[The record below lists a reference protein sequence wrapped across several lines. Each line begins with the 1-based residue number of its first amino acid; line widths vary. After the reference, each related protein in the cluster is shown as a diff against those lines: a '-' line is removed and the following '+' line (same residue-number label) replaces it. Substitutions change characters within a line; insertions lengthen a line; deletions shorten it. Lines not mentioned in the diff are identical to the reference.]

1 MQRNQNRFNRSEQDN
16 DYQKG
21 YRDGMQDA
29 FDKSELDAYYA
40 GVGYGKMKAKDK
52 HIGFN
57 SDEERREFEK
67 GIADKDEHFKS
78 YRAHKTLWE
87 RFLLFLGIGRKTS
100 RKDDIK
106 VKNRRQ
112 ETAARVKK
120 NWKGGR
126 NADSYVIDHYFHNE
140 FKKENRKSDREKK
153 SSRRDNRKKQKKF
166 IKQYKRKKWY
176 T

>member
-1 MQRNQNRFNRSEQDN
+1 MPRRYNNKYNRSENDN
-16 DYQKG
+16 ELNYQKG

-78 YRAHKTLWE
+78 YRAHKSFWE
-87 RFLLFLGIGRKTS
+87 RLFGIGRKES
-100 RKDDIK
+100 RKDNIK
-106 VKNRRQ
+106 ITNKRK

-120 NWKGGR
+120 NWKGGKNR
-126 NADSYVIDHYFHNE
+126 YDYNE
-140 FKKENRKSDREKK
+140 RRAWIKSKQRKSK
-153 SSRRDNRKKQKKF
+153 SP
-166 IKQYKRKKWY
+166 KRKKGGY
-176 T
+176 LD

>member
-1 MQRNQNRFNRSEQDN
+1 MQRNQKRFNRNEHDN

-67 GIADKDEHFKS
+67 GVANKDNHFKS
-78 YRAHKTLWE
+78 YRARQSFWE
-87 RFLLFLGIGRKTS
+87 KIFGVGRKES
-100 RKDDIK
+100 K
-106 VKNRRQ
+106 V
-112 ETAARVKK
+112 TTIKK
-120 NWKGGR
+120 NKIPRKQRTG
-126 NADSYVIDHYFHNE
+126 
-140 FKKENRKSDREKK
+140 KRKS
-153 SSRRDNRKKQKKF
+153 
-166 IKQYKRKKWY
+166 KRK
-176 T
+176 